1 MNRLLVI
8 LLLLGVAAC
17 STPVTMGSGYGDTE
31 RKMVTPKFSELI
43 FYTPAYL
50 GRKTYYQVSVDGK
63 AVGPL
68 GGQSFITHIAKPGSV
83 TVSAKKV
90 NVEARAAMATL
101 TVLTMGAFYVETRKF
116 RKNRANPVPLDVVVE
131 AGAIRY
137 LRVREKGV
145 NFLVECEKS
154 GDEARLC
161 KAGRTD
167 LMFEIVPED
176 EAKLELSKLR
186 ESLS

>member
-1 MNRLLVI
+1 MNRLIVV
-8 LLLLGVAAC
+8 LLLLGVSAC
-17 STPVTMGSGYGDTE
+17 STPVTLGSGYAETD

-68 GGQSFITHIAKPGSV
+68 GGKSFFAHASKPGSV

-90 NVEARAAMATL
+90 NAGETAMLATL
-101 TVLTMGAFYVETRKF
+101 TILSMGATYGIAR
-116 RKNRANPVPLDVVVE
+116 RDLRNRANPVPLDVVVE
-131 AGAIRY
+131 KGATRY

-145 NFLVECEKS
+145 SFLVECEKS

-161 KAGRTD
+161 KAGRVD
-167 LMFEIVPED
+167 LTFEIVPEE
-176 EAKLELSKLR
+176 EARQELSKLR

>member
-1 MNRLLVI
+1 MNRLIVV
-8 LLLLGVAAC
+8 LLLLGVTAC
-17 STPVTMGSGYGDTE
+17 STPVTLGSGYGETD

-50 GRKTYYQVSVDGK
+50 GRKTYYQVSVNGK
-63 AVGPL
+63 AIGPL
-68 GGQSFITHIAKPGSV
+68 GGQSFITHVAKPGSV

-90 NVEARAAMATL
+90 NVEGRAIMATL
-101 TVLTMGAFYVETRKF
+101 TVLTFGVAYFDTKDSR
-116 RKNRANPVPLDVVVE
+116 RNRANPVPLDVVVE
-131 AGAIRY
+131 EGATRY

-145 NFLVECEKS
+145 SFLVECEKS

-161 KAGRTD
+161 KAGRID
-167 LMFEIVPED
+167 LTFEIVPEE
-176 EAKLELSKLR
+176 EAQQELSKLR

>member
-1 MNRLLVI
+1 MNRLIVV

-17 STPVTMGSGYGDTE
+17 STPVTLGSGYGETE

-68 GGQSFITHIAKPGSV
+68 GGKSFFAHASKPGSV

-90 NVEARAAMATL
+90 NAGETAAIATL
-101 TVLTMGAFYVETRKF
+101 TVLSMGAFYMDTRKS
-116 RKNRANPVPLDVVVE
+116 RRNRANPVPLDVVVE
-131 AGAIRY
+131 EGATRY
-137 LRVREKGV
+137 LRVREKAV
-145 NFLVECEKS
+145 SFLVECEKS

-161 KAGRTD
+161 KAGRID
-167 LMFEIVPED
+167 LSFEIVPED
-176 EAKLELSKLR
+176 DAKQELSKLR